1 MPSSNDGLPL
11 LVSGETSWRHDKD
24 NGGAAKHRSSNTLS
38 AALTALCWLLVV
50 SQASHMIAPP
60 SLSGAISSLAQF
72 GLMLCMIVFVLAAF
86 TGTSGRHQV
95 AGLISVLYLMHF
107 SFSSSI
113 SETFQ
118 LSEAFRRFAPIFALL
133 TFYMVPKRTNFDRIH
148 FTAVALVWLSLLYVL
163 NSPAYFH
170 ESEFFANAGDRQ
182 PRLWP
187 FIEESPHSTGYYIGA
202 LAIICLV
209 TIPAKSRQ
217 PYTWFVALT
226 FCISI
231 YILLGLRSSQA
242 ILTFLA
248 FCAGALVSDH
258 RVALVWRTATVVL
271 GIMLSAYVVA
281 RQILYNIDLMGYVDI
296 YRMGSGRIG
305 TWLGRIDDFSHRSLL
320 EMLIGSGPGSDVY
333 RGAMWTYEATAHNTF
348 ITYLI
353 EYGLVGFVF
362 LLVTIAYLPRLFG
375 KIIIPVLVA
384 TIASSLIGNGL
395 LMRPLPM
402 LLYLFAGYLWYA
414 KFMRG
419 RMPEV
424 AEPKK

>member
-1 MPSSNDGLPL
+1 M
-11 LVSGETSWRHDKD
+11 
-24 NGGAAKHRSSNTLS
+24 
-38 AALTALCWLLVV
+38 
-50 SQASHMIAPP
+50 
-60 SLSGAISSLAQF
+60 
-72 GLMLCMIVFVLAAF
+72 
-86 TGTSGRHQV
+86 
-95 AGLISVLYLMHF
+95 
-107 SFSSSI
+107 
-113 SETFQ
+113 
-118 LSEAFRRFAPIFALL
+118 
-133 TFYMVPKRTNFDRIH
+133 
-148 FTAVALVWLSLLYVL
+148 
-163 NSPAYFH
+163 
-170 ESEFFANAGDRQ
+170 
-182 PRLWP
+182 
-187 FIEESPHSTGYYIGA
+187 
-202 LAIICLV
+202 
-209 TIPAKSRQ
+209 
-217 PYTWFVALT
+217 
-226 FCISI
+226 
-231 YILLGLRSSQA
+231 
-242 ILTFLA
+242 
-248 FCAGALVSDH
+248 SDH